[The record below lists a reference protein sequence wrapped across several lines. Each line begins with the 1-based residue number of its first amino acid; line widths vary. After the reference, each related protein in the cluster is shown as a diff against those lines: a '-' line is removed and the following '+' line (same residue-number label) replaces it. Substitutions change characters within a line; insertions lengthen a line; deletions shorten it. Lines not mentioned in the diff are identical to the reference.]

1 MSTATGPRRTG
12 TFLPPTDAT
21 DLDALVDLSKFLDQ
35 HDEPA
40 ALLGPDGA
48 QTPLPLEVYR
58 TLTQI
63 VEAMRAHRAVVVAP
77 VDQKLST
84 QEAADYLGI
93 SRPTLIKLLE
103 TGKIPYETV
112 EGSRHR
118 RVELG
123 DLLDYQSQRAVMRR
137 KALQSLVDN
146 AEEGG
151 LYNVP
156 AEDYHEATR
165 TARREI
171 AEEQRG

>member
-1 MSTATGPRRTG
+1 MSTATAPRRKG
-12 TFLPPTDAT
+12 TFFPPTDAT
-21 DLDALVDLSKFLDQ
+21 NLDALMDLSKFLDH

-40 ALLGPDGA
+40 ALIGPDGE
-48 QTPLPLEVYR
+48 QIPLPLEVYS

-103 TGKIPYETV
+103 SGKIPFETV

-123 DLLDYQSQRAVMRR
+123 DLLDYQSQRTVERR
-137 KALQSLVDN
+137 KALQALVDD
-146 AEEGG
+146 AEESG
-151 LYNVP
+151 LYDVP
-156 AEDYHEATR
+156 AEDYRDAIR
-165 TARREI
+165 TARHEI
-171 AEEQRG
+171 AEERKG

>member
-1 MSTATGPRRTG
+1 MSAAAAPRRKG
-12 TFLPPTDAT
+12 TFFPPTDAT
-21 DLDALVDLSKFLDQ
+21 NLDALMDLSKFLDH

-40 ALLGPDGA
+40 ALLGPDGE
-48 QTPLPLEVYR
+48 QIPLPLEVYS

-63 VEAMRAHRAVVVAP
+63 VEAMRTHRAVVVAP

-103 TGKIPYETV
+103 SGKIPHETV

-123 DLLDYQSQRAVMRR
+123 DLLDYRSQRTVNRR
-137 KALQSLVDN
+137 KALQALVDD
-146 AEEGG
+146 AEESG
-151 LYNVP
+151 LYDVP
-156 AEDYHEATR
+156 AEDYHDAIR
-165 TARREI
+165 AARHQV
-171 AEEQRG
+171 AEELKK

>member
-1 MSTATGPRRTG
+1 MGTTTGPRRNG
-12 TFLPPTDAT
+12 TFFPPTDAT
-21 DLDALVDLSKFLDQ
+21 ALDALLDLSKFLDH

-40 ALLGPDGA
+40 ALLGPDGE
-48 QTPLPLEVYR
+48 QIPLPLEVYS

-63 VEAMRAHRAVVVAP
+63 VEAMRAHRAVIVAP

-103 TGKIPYETV
+103 SGKIPYETV

-123 DLLDYQSQRAVMRR
+123 DLLDYRSQRAIERR
-137 KALQSLVDN
+137 KALQALVYD
-146 AEEGG
+146 AEETG
-151 LYNVP
+151 LYDVP
-156 AEDYHEATR
+156 AEDYHDAIR
-165 TARREI
+165 SARQEI
-171 AEEQRG
+171 AEERKG

>member
-1 MSTATGPRRTG
+1 MSTATAPRRRG
-12 TFLPPTDAT
+12 TFFPPTDAT
-21 DLDALVDLSKFLDQ
+21 NLDALMDLSKFLDH

-40 ALLGPDGA
+40 ALIGPDGE
-48 QTPLPLEVYR
+48 QIPLPVEVYR

-93 SRPTLIKLLE
+93 SRPTLIKLLKS
-103 TGKIPYETV
+103 GKIPHETV

-123 DLLDYQSQRAVMRR
+123 DLLDYQSQRATDRR
-137 KALQSLVDN
+137 NALQALVDD
-146 AEEGG
+146 AGESG
-151 LYNVP
+151 LYDVP
-156 AEDYHEATR
+156 AEEYHEAIR
-165 TARREI
+165 TARHEI
-171 AEEQRG
+171 AEERKG

>member
-12 TFLPPTDAT
+12 TFLPPTDAI

-48 QTPLPLEVYR
+48 QIPLPLEVYR

-123 DLLDYQSQRAVMRR
+123 DLLDYQSQRAVKRR
-137 KALQSLVDN
+137 KALQALVDN

-156 AEDYHEATR
+156 AEDYHEAIR

>member
-1 MSTATGPRRTG
+1 MSTAAASRRRG
-12 TFLPPTDAT
+12 TFFPPTDST
-21 DLDALVDLSKFLDQ
+21 NLDALTNLSMFLDH

-40 ALLGPDGA
+40 ALLGPDGE
-48 QTPLPLEVYR
+48 QIPLPLEVYR

-84 QEAADYLGI
+84 QEAADHLGI

-103 TGKIPYETV
+103 SGKIPHETV

-123 DLLDYQSQRAVMRR
+123 NLLDYQSQRAVERN
-137 KALQSLVDN
+137 KALQALVDH
-146 AEEGG
+146 AEESG
-151 LYNVP
+151 LYDVP
-156 AEDYHEATR
+156 AEDYQEAIR
-165 TARREI
+165 TARHEI
-171 AEEQRG
+171 AEETKR

>member
-1 MSTATGPRRTG
+1 MSTATAPRRKG
-12 TFLPPTDAT
+12 TFFPPIDAT
-21 DLDALVDLSKFLDQ
+21 NLDALTDLSKFLDH

-40 ALLGPDGA
+40 ALLGPDGE
-48 QTPLPLEVYR
+48 QIPLPLEVYS

-84 QEAADYLGI
+84 QEAADYLCI

-103 TGKIPYETV
+103 SGKIPFETV

-123 DLLDYQSQRAVMRR
+123 DLFDYQSQQTVERR
-137 KALQSLVDN
+137 KALQALVDD
-146 AEEGG
+146 AEESG
-151 LYNVP
+151 LYDVP
-156 AEDYHEATR
+156 PENYHEAIR
-165 TARREI
+165 TARHEI
-171 AEEQRG
+171 GEERKG

>member
-1 MSTATGPRRTG
+1 M
-12 TFLPPTDAT
+12 
-21 DLDALVDLSKFLDQ
+21 DLSKFLDH

-40 ALLGPDGA
+40 ALLGPDGE
-48 QTPLPLEVYR
+48 QIPLPLEVYR

-103 TGKIPYETV
+103 SGKIPYETV
-112 EGSRHR
+112 DGSRHR

-123 DLLDYQSQRAVMRR
+123 DLLDYQSQRTVERR
-137 KALQSLVDN
+137 RTLQALVAG
-146 AEEGG
+146 AEESG
-151 LYNVP
+151 LYDVP
-156 AEDYHEATR
+156 AEDYHEAIR
-165 TARREI
+165 TARHEI
-171 AEEQRG
+171 AEERKG